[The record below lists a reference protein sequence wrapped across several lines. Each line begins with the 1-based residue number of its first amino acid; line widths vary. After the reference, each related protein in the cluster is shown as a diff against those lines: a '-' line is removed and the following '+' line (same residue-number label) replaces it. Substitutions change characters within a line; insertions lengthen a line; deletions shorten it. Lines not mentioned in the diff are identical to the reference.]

1 MTKKIIFCSIF
12 LFSVLSMVGQ
22 TKEYFQDKRHELR
35 LSWGNV
41 YSDYYHRTYLPN
53 NAYNSWFNTT
63 NSYTTSEYE
72 WSMAHLG
79 PQKTT
84 GTISAGYFYHPS
96 WINGR
101 FTVGTSI
108 SYSGFSEDIKSSLT
122 SATMGNIKEYNL
134 AFTPSVRYAW
144 IAKPVFQLYS
154 GIGISLYYNDYKANV
169 EMRLTNEVLKNTD
182 LKTSF
187 QVTPL
192 GLSIGKDVFVF
203 GEVNLGG
210 RTGLF
215 VTGGGYRF

>member
-1 MTKKIIFCSIF
+1 MNFAFLGGMSTVTIIIG
-12 LFSVLSMVGQ
+12 LIYLTMRTIVGLIRQ
-22 TKEYFQDKRHELR
+22 IAI
-35 LSWGNV
+35 
-41 YSDYYHRTYLPN
+41 LPMN
-53 NAYNSWFNTT
+53 
-63 NSYTTSEYE
+63 
-72 WSMAHLG
+72 MAHLG
-79 PQKTT
+79 PKRTT
-84 GTISAGYFYHPS
+84 GAISVGYFYHPS

-101 FTVGTSI
+101 FTVGASI

-122 SATMGNIKEYNL
+122 GTTMGSIKEYNL
-134 AFTPSVRYAW
+134 AFTPSLRYAW

-154 GIGISLYYNDYKANV
+154 GIAISLYYNDYKANV
-169 EMRLTNEVLKNTD
+169 EMRLTSEAFKNSD

-192 GLSIGKDVFVF
+192 GLSIGKDIFVF